1 MWRGAWDSYAPE
13 YPCHAWWTIQ
23 QADSSSI
30 SSAYSR
36 PPQGQNLIVI
46 NTSVPPEVPGVG
58 FYPHNSIMTE
68 PFPQPPSFVPPFS
81 HALPALHV
89 DNLPTAPL
97 SSELHSTDSP
107 IDQALNPD
115 LTTYLDTATH
125 HTVNIPNSATSGD
138 LGQTEDVAPPL
149 QQPLPP
155 QVHHGP
161 DDAGPDPGE
170 ERSESTAL
178 PNVNSATH
186 QDNAATPTNTNKKQN
201 RAYHTAADTPLLSA
215 AQTSNTVTPEGN
227 APSVSSPL
235 ASSSTGLTS
244 SLQTPHDTR
253 SATRRQSVRST
264 PARAAGQSSKR
275 GKGRLANKFQ
285 PTWQQGKPSQK

>member
-46 NTSVPPEVPGVG
+46 NTSAPPEVPGVG

-68 PFPQPPSFVPPFS
+68 PFPQPPSFVPPFL

-89 DNLPTAPL
+89 NNLPTAPL
-97 SSELHSTDSP
+97 SSELHSTDNP

-138 LGQTEDVAPPL
+138 LGQTEDVAPPFNSPSHLRYTMDRTMRVQIQEKRDQSQLHYPTSIQQHIRITL
-149 QQPLPP
+149 QHRLIQTKSKTVHTTQQLIFLSCLRLKPP
-155 QVHHGP
+155 
-161 DDAGPDPGE
+161 
-170 ERSESTAL
+170 TL
-178 PNVNSATH
+178 
-186 QDNAATPTNTNKKQN
+186 
-201 RAYHTAADTPLLSA
+201 
-215 AQTSNTVTPEGN
+215 
-227 APSVSSPL
+227 
-235 ASSSTGLTS
+235 
-244 SLQTPHDTR
+244 
-253 SATRRQSVRST
+253 
-264 PARAAGQSSKR
+264 
-275 GKGRLANKFQ
+275 
-285 PTWQQGKPSQK
+285 

>member
-30 SSAYSR
+30 SNAYSK
-36 PPQGQNLIVI
+36 PPQEQNLIVI
-46 NTSVPPEVPGVG
+46 NTSAPPDVPGVG
-58 FYPHNSIMTE
+58 LYPHNSIMTE
-68 PFPQPPSFVPPFS
+68 PFSQPPSSVPPFS
-81 HALPALHV
+81 HALPVLHV
-89 DNLPTAPL
+89 NNLPTAPL

-107 IDQALNPD
+107 INQALNPD
-115 LTTYLDTATH
+115 LTTHLDTATH
-125 HTVNIPNSATSGD
+125 HTINTPNSATSGD
-138 LGQTEDVAPPL
+138 LWQTEDVAPPL

-170 ERSESTAL
+170 EGSESTAL

-186 QDNAATPTNTNKKQN
+186 QDNATTPTNTNKQQN
-201 RAYHTAADTPLLSA
+201 RAYHTAAGTPLPSVT
-215 AQTSNTVTPEGN
+215 QTSNTVTPEGN

-235 ASSSTGLTS
+235 ASSSTVLTS
-244 SLQTPHDTR
+244 SLHTPHGTR
-253 SATRRQSVRST
+253 PATRR
-264 PARAAGQSSKR
+264 KR
-275 GKGRLANKFQ
+275 V
-285 PTWQQGKPSQK
+285 